1 MLGELNSTLS
11 NFDLI
16 WYFRVVVL
24 KVILR
29 TPLYTSIIMDCTDLC
44 LYALYLSVVTILQS
58 HQQCVRV
65 LFSLEPYQNV
75 LFIVFLMLAMLTAV
89 RWYFTLFWFAS
100 PWWLV
105 MLSIFSCVCWQLL
118 LFWPLVFFQLGS
130 CVPLTC
136 SFDEFCCFKNSLCFN
151 Y

>member
-1 MLGELNSTLS
+1 
-11 NFDLI
+11 
-16 WYFRVVVL
+16 VVL

-75 LFIVFLMLAMLTAV
+75 VSHADSREVIFHCILIFISLVISDAEHLFMCLLAVAPILTTGVLSA
-89 RWYFTLFWFAS
+89 
-100 PWWLV
+100 WL
-105 MLSIFSCVCWQLL
+105 L
-118 LFWPLVFFQLGS
+118 
-130 CVPLTC
+130 C
-136 SFDEFCCFKNSLCFN
+136 SFDMSL
-151 Y
+151 

>member
-16 WYFRVVVL
+16 GYFRVVVL

-29 TPLYTSIIMDCTDLC
+29 TPLYTSIIMDCKDLC
-44 LYALYLSVVTILQS
+44 LYGLYLSVVTILQS

-75 LFIVFLMLAMLTAV
+75 LFIVFLMLAMLTTV
-89 RWYFTLFWFAS
+89 RWYFTVFWFS
-100 PWWLV
+100 FPWWLV
-105 MLSIFSCVCWQLL
+105 MLSIFSCICWQLL
-118 LFWPLVFFQLGS
+118 LFWPVVFFQLGS

-136 SFDEFCCFKNSLCFN
+136 PFDEFCCFKNSLCFS

>member
-1 MLGELNSTLS
+1 MLSELSGTVS
-11 NFDLI
+11 DFDLI
-16 WYFRVVVL
+16 WYFRVVGL
-24 KVILR
+24 KLILR
-29 TPLYTSIIMDCTDLC
+29 TPWYASIIGVCKDLC
-44 LYALYLSVVTILQS
+44 LRLSVVTILQS

-89 RWYFTLFWFAS
+89 RWYFTVFWFS
-100 PWWLV
+100 FPWWLV
-105 MLSIFSCVCWQLL
+105 MLSIFSCICWQLL
-118 LFWPLVFFQLGS
+118 LFWPVVFFQLGS

-136 SFDEFCCFKNSLCFN
+136 PFDEFCCFKNSLCFN

>member
-16 WYFRVVVL
+16 GYFRVVVL

-29 TPLYTSIIMDCTDLC
+29 TPLYTSIIMDCKDLC
-44 LYALYLSVVTILQS
+44 LYGLYLSVVTILQS

-89 RWYFTLFWFAS
+89 R
-100 PWWLV
+100 
-105 MLSIFSCVCWQLL
+105 
-118 LFWPLVFFQLGS
+118 
-130 CVPLTC
+130 
-136 SFDEFCCFKNSLCFN
+136 
-151 Y
+151 